1 MNRSFTAVEVVDL
14 QTHKAKLGQ
23 LIFALCI
30 FEAQISLLSKYFKLN
45 SVMIKN
51 KNGISI
57 LEVLIAAGIM
67 TILMAGFS
75 SMLLNQNK
83 ESRAVAEI
91 LAAQDLQKSIIGIMA
106 RGDVCQYLLAPK
118 TFNATQ
124 VAGGVAYEIDM
135 GNQPIYAAMVTS
147 GTPSVAFIKKGD
159 KASGFTNSLIVE
171 SIKFIIESGTISGNQ
186 GSFVGR
192 WIIDFDGN
200 KSVRKL
206 KPVSVAAVINADTTI
221 ATAAKSISCLGSGG
235 GSGSGQPNFIAKWET
250 DSLLSDSDIYEN
262 PATGNIGIGTSSPAS
277 KLHVNG
283 VLSSGKVQ
291 IIDVVTENTAC
302 TSNGLVARD
311 AAGLLLSCQT
321 GLWKKATGSGM
332 NKNGVAYSDIA
343 VASSGPPQGPG
354 VCNPPT
360 ATCTGGKNVVAGS
373 CSGSPFATAAT
384 TATFVECS
392 GGGSGCGL
400 TATAYCN

>member
-1 MNRSFTAVEVVDL
+1 
-14 QTHKAKLGQ
+14 
-23 LIFALCI
+23 
-30 FEAQISLLSKYFKLN
+30 
-45 SVMIKN
+45 MILKN

-124 VAGGVAYEIDM
+124 VVGGVAYEIDM

-147 GTPSVAFIKKGD
+147 GTPSVAFVKKGD

-250 DSLLSDSDIYEN
+250 DSQLSDSDIYEN

-283 VLSSGKVQ
+283 VLSSGKIQ

-302 TSNGLVARD
+302 SPNGLVARD
-311 AAGLLLSCQT
+311 SVGAILFCQSST
-321 GLWKKATGSGM
+321 WQKGSGSVP
-332 NKNGVAYSDIA
+332 NKSILGAPAIFKNFIYCNYSG
-343 VASSGPPQGPG
+343 ASMRSVMILSSENFGKYKYQSLSSWQNIEFNPDGSFASG
-354 VCNPPT
+354 
-360 ATCTGGKNVVAGS
+360 GS
-373 CSGSPFATAAT
+373 SDCSGLSYQTLT
-384 TATFVECS
+384 TMGKTFD
-392 GGGSGCGL
+392 
-400 TATAYCN
+400 